1 MRTEHVPAAVY
12 IELGRAGLDTVTALG
27 MITQAGNLAS
37 EQHCM
42 GAEGRV
48 PIPNTK
54 RVLVYNGGIDGMDWR
69 VYIEDEAPKSADEL
83 VRMAMN
89 LIESHRNSTSYGYGS
104 GPALYEWEGDARRY
118 LKSQEAK

>member
-1 MRTEHVPAAVY
+1 MSEHVPAAVY

-69 VYIEDEAPKSADEL
+69 VYIEDEAPKAADEL
-83 VRMAMN
+83 VRLAVK
-89 LIESHRNSTSYGYGS
+89 LHDDHTRSPSYGYGS
-104 GPALYEWEGDARRY
+104 GPSMHGWLIDARRY